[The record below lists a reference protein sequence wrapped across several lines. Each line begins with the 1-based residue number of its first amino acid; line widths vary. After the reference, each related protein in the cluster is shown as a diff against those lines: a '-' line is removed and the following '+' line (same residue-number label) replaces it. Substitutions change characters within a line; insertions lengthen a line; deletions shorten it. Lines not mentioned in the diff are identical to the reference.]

1 MTNVPNPWDNNGP
14 NPWNN
19 DNKSSQSP
27 QKTKIVNFEK
37 VTQNGDFGFNW
48 KWGAL
53 ILVLIWLASGFY

>member
-27 QKTKIVNFEK
+27 KKTKIVNFEINK
-37 VTQNGDFGFNW
+37 SNRRID
-48 KWGAL
+48 KL
-53 ILVLIWLASGFY
+53 